1 VSSGTRVPDDIG
13 PDAARDLRS
22 EFLRAL
28 EELETALAESTAAN
42 QAASLRAAEIRA
54 LLDAGMSVSEIV
66 LLEEPP
72 LIVELT
78 SDNVKRLYE
87 AGGKLR
93 RLEALALHEEGM
105 TMDTIA
111 RLFGVS
117 RQRVSALVND
127 ARS

>member
-1 VSSGTRVPDDIG
+1 VNSRTRLSDEIRPLG
-13 PDAARDLRS
+13 ARDLRS

-42 QAASLRAAEIRA
+42 QAATLRAAEIRA

-66 LLEEPP
+66 LLEQPP

-87 AGGKLR
+87 TGGKLR